1 MANLVKF
8 FKTNIFNF
16 FNFVL
21 TTLFFNFNNGL
32 IVNGITVVI
41 SFFLYF

>member
-1 MANLVKF
+1 MTNLVKF

-21 TTLFFNFNNGL
+21 TTLFFDFNNGL
-32 IVNGITVVI
+32 IVLKNII
-41 SFFLYF
+41 FNY

>member
-8 FKTNIFNF
+8 FKYNVDYF

-32 IVNGITVVI
+32 TVLKNDI
-41 SFFLYF
+41 FNY

>member
-8 FKTNIFNF
+8 FKTNSFNF
-16 FNFVL
+16 FNFVF

-32 IVNGITVVI
+32 TVFKNIIVN
-41 SFFLYF
+41 Y